1 MIPEYILNR
10 PDDVLE
16 AEMGDVASD
25 LGKRVA
31 EIRKRVPDPLPY
43 PAADGSKALF
53 PFSSHRRHSGVRAR
67 FAAKS

>member
-25 LGKRVA
+25 LAKRVP
-31 EIRKRVPDPLPY
+31 EIRKRVPDLLPY